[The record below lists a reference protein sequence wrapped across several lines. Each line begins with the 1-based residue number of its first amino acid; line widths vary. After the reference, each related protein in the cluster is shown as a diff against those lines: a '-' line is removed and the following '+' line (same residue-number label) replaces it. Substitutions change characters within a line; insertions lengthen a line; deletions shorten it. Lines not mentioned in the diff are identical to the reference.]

1 MARALLLIIGLP
13 LVEVAGFAVVGG
25 RIGAAATVALTAAT
39 AVAGLCVVRWQGLGL
54 ARRFA
59 AAFARDE
66 APVAEA
72 VEGLALA
79 VAGVLLLLPGFAGD
93 LVGAALLVPPVRR
106 AAAAWAVGRRAGRGP
121 VVVDGEFRRIAPDS
135 PPRRPRGER

>member
-1 MARALLLIIGLP
+1 MARALLLIVGLP

-25 RIGAAATVALTAAT
+25 RLGAAATVALTAAT
-39 AVAGLCVVRWQGLGL
+39 AVAGLYVVRWQGLGL

-93 LVGAALLVPPVRR
+93 LAGAALLVPPVRR
-106 AAAAWAVGRRAGRGP
+106 AAAAWAVGRRAGRGR
-121 VVVDGEFRRIAPDS
+121 VVIDGEFRRVAS
-135 PPRRPRGER
+135 ETPPRRPRGER